1 MKNTEIIS
9 QNAGFPSINSSH
21 HISPMAKLLGKIKA
35 YFIAKD
41 VKSAL
46 KEVEMIEA
54 GKKKAKSLDQLL
66 DEL

>member
-1 MKNTEIIS
+1 MRNTESIS
-9 QNAGFPSINSSH
+9 HNTKFTINSH
-21 HISPMAKLLGKIKA
+21 HVSPVSKIIGKIKA
-35 YFIAKD
+35 HLIVKD
-41 VKSAL
+41 IEEAL